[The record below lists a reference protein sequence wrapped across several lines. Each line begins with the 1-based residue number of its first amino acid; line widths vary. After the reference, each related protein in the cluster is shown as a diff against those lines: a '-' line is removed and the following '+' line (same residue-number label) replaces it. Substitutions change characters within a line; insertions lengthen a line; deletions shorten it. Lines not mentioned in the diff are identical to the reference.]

1 MVSSRGMSTR
11 HTVRTDDGTRLA
23 AWVDGPAEPSATLV
37 LAHGWTLD
45 HSTWGRVAEAL
56 TQADPGVRVVR
67 YDQRGHGASDRGRG
81 RPTIRRLG
89 DDLASVVR
97 DLAPRGRVVL
107 AGHSM
112 GGMSIL
118 AMVARHPGLVT
129 ERVAGV
135 GLVSTSASLAG
146 EDAGHFAS
154 AAGAPPRLRR
164 LAARVLPW
172 VMRLLGALPTWVRVR
187 GQRLEG
193 SRALLFGH
201 PADDADVASTHAV
214 IIANPVSTVGRY
226 FMALSRH
233 HEVDAL
239 PLLAEVPTS
248 ILVGSRDRLTP
259 RRFSDAM
266 AEALPHADYEVCEDA
281 GHMLPLERV
290 HTVTS
295 HLLALSRHEPGAPEP
310 VGSGQGVSGEE
321 R

>member
-1 MVSSRGMSTR
+1 MVSSVAMSTR

-23 AWVDGPAEPSATLV
+23 AWVDGPADPTATVV

-45 HSTWGRVAEAL
+45 HTTWERVSEAL
-56 TQADPGVRVVR
+56 TRADPGVRVVR
-67 YDQRGHGASDRGRG
+67 YDQRGHGASDHGRG

-89 DDLASVVR
+89 DDLAAVVR
-97 DLAPRGRVVL
+97 DLAPQGRVVL

-112 GGMSIL
+112 GGMSVL
-118 AMVARHPGLVT
+118 AMVGRHPQLVT

-164 LAARVLPW
+164 VAARVLPW
-172 VMRLLGALPTWVRVR
+172 VMRLLGALPRWVRVR

-201 PADDADVASTHAV
+201 AADEADVASTHAV
-214 IIANPVSTVGRY
+214 ITANPVATIGRY
-226 FMALSRH
+226 FLALSRH

-259 RRFSDAM
+259 KRFSDAI

-290 HTVTS
+290 ATVTS
-295 HLLALSRHEPGAPEP
+295 HLLALSRHEPVDPDPVRSAA
-310 VGSGQGVSGEE
+310 VGSGEG